1 MLLSNMP
8 RTDIVVPE
16 AVRTVAGGRPLRPV
30 WVNVLG
36 GTTFEMRDEVDGRS
50 FVKFAPAGSGLPL
63 AREAER
69 LAWARPF
76 TRVPRVLSSGS
87 DHTGTWLQ
95 TAALPGGN
103 AVDER
108 WLADPAPSVAAIG
121 RGLRALHDTLPVD
134 ECPFSWSAENR
145 LASAC
150 ERAARGLIDV
160 ARWHPDYH
168 HMTVAEALA
177 QAVDRPPIDRM
188 VVCHGDACAP
198 NTLVDEEGRWTGH
211 VDLASLGVA
220 DRWADLAIASWSLD
234 WNFGS
239 GWQDAFFAAYGVEP
253 DPVRIAFYRLLWE
266 LGP

>member
-8 RTDIVVPE
+8 GTDVEVPA
-16 AVRTVAGGRPLRPV
+16 AVLAVAAGRPLRPV

-36 GTTFEMRDEVDGRS
+36 GTTFEMLDDEYGRS

-69 LAWARPF
+69 LAWAQRF
-76 TRVPRVLSSGS
+76 TPVPHVFSSGS
-87 DHTGTWLQ
+87 DHTGTWLH
-95 TAALPGGN
+95 TAGLPGGN
-103 AVDER
+103 AVDAR
-108 WLADPAPSVAAIG
+108 WLADPAPAVAAIG
-121 RGLRALHDTLPVD
+121 RGLRALHDRLPVD
-134 ECPFSWSAENR
+134 ECPFSWSAEGR

-150 ERAARGLIDV
+150 ERAGRGLIDV
-160 ARWHPDYH
+160 AAWHPDYRH
-168 HMTVAEALA
+168 LTVAEALS
-177 QAVDRPPIDRM
+177 QAVDRPPIDRP

-198 NTLVDEEGRWTGH
+198 NTLVGADGRWTGH

-234 WNFGS
+234 WNFGP
-239 GWQDAFFAAYGVEP
+239 GWQDAFFAAYGIEP